1 MTATGQHKGG
11 YSTRKLAPATA
22 AELPFLEASLGG
34 GWCLPQGQALP
45 EFALESGFLAPQLL
59 ALDSHIRPLE
69 DLGVRRRERARR

>member
-1 MTATGQHKGG
+1 M
-11 YSTRKLAPATA
+11 SAPPV
-22 AELPFLEASLGG
+22 ELPFMEAPLGG

-59 ALDSHIRPLE
+59 ALDSQIRPLE